1 MKRRNRIKPD
11 NLVANNPEHDRNSI
25 SPVEKR
31 QETLAKIDTLY
42 DALNPFQRKILEIYG
57 SRYGYRQTASGRWRE
72 TDEPDEDTQLKQADA
87 IRKKLQAKMT
97 AQSRERL
104 KRANKVP
111 IRKDGRKV
119 FEEFCEQ
126 AYKGRKRET
135 TIDDAYLRNIF
146 NAAQHLSYEKWIWF
160 VNDEYSS
167 HI

>member
-11 NLVANNPEHDRNSI
+11 NLVANNPKHDRNSI
-25 SPVEKR
+25 SPADKK
-31 QETLAKIDTLY
+31 QETLAKRDTLY
-42 DALNPFQRKILEIYG
+42 DALNPFQWKILEIYG
-57 SRYGYRQTASGRWRE
+57 SKSEYRKTASGRWRE
-72 TDEPDEDTQLKQADA
+72 VDEPDEYSQLKQADA

-111 IRKDGRKV
+111 VRKDGRKV

-126 AYKGRKRET
+126 AYKSRRQEK
-135 TIDDAYLRNIF
+135 TIDDADLRNIF
-146 NAAQHLSYEKWIWF
+146 YAAQHLSYEKWIWF

-167 HI
+167 RI